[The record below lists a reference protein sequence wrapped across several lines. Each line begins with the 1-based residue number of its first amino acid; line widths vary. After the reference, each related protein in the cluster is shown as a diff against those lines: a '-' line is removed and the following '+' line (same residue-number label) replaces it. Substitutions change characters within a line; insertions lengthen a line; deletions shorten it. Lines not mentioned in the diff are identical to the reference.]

1 MKAIILYCFIQ
12 FLFPNTSHPEFDL
25 TKSESHGESLL
36 SYSLED
42 INSNSE
48 TYGQN
53 IGPAS
58 FENKITV
65 NYFGHQN

>member
-1 MKAIILYCFIQ
+1 MKLLLILLNVFIFAQ
-12 FLFPNTSHPEFDL
+12 GLENS
-25 TKSESHGESLL
+25 L

-42 INSNSE
+42 INSSSE

-53 IGPAS
+53 ISPSS

>member
-1 MKAIILYCFIQ
+1 MKLLLILLNVFIFAQ
-12 FLFPNTSHPEFDL
+12 GLENS
-25 TKSESHGESLL
+25 L

-42 INSNSE
+42 INSTSD

-53 IGPAS
+53 ISPSS